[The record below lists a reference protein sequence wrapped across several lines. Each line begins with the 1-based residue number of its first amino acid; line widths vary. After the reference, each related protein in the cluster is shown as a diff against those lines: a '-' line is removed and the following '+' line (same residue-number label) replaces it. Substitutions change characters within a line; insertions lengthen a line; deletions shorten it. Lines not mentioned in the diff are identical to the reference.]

1 MSSLYERLG
10 GHDGITELLRTF
22 YVDVRQHAVLGPIFN
37 ARIHDWPAHL
47 AKIGEFWVLQTG
59 GPSRYSGGFG
69 AAHLRLGIQPEHFD
83 LWLGLWDFN
92 CQRHLQPL
100 EAEAMSA
107 LAHEFGARLRRL
119 VGMRPPESPLIPRFV
134 GVPNLNERATSAIRS
149 IPTRCASSQK

>member
-1 MSSLYERLG
+1 MSTLYERLG
-10 GHDGITELLRTF
+10 GHTGIAELLRTF
-22 YVDVRQHAVLGPIFN
+22 YADVRQHTVLGPIFN

-47 AKIGEFWVLQTG
+47 AKIGEFWALQTG

-69 AAHLRLGIQPEHFD
+69 AAHLRIGIEPQHFE

-92 CQRHLQPL
+92 CQRQLPPA

-119 VGMRPPESPLIPRFV
+119 VGMRP
-134 GVPNLNERATSAIRS
+134 
-149 IPTRCASSQK
+149 SQ